1 MNDREFDWHELTV
14 LYGYEAS
21 EEGTSEQPP
30 CNAEVTVTAV
40 YAFHDLPGCGDGV
53 DVMSVLPRTTLDL
66 IEEAAME
73 DAESEEED

>member
-1 MNDREFDWHELTV
+1 MTDHEFDWEGLTV
-14 LYGYEAS
+14 MYTHEAA

-30 CNAEVTVTAV
+30 CRAEVTVTAV

-53 DVMSVLPRTTLDL
+53 DVMSVLPQTTLDL